1 MQLGF
6 CLLQSQKALMLE
18 LLLLFLTQQSRTIKT
33 NA

>member
-6 CLLQSQKALMLE
+6 GLLQSQKALMLE